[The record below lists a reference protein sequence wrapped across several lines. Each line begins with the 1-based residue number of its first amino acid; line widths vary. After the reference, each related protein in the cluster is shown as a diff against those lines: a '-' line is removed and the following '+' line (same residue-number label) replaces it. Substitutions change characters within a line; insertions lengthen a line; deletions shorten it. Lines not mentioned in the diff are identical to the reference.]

1 MLDPK
6 CDKSMVLE
14 IQRRLLNEQAEELSR
29 ARACLE
35 LLIDDKPIQQY
46 EAIVKKVDKCLVYCC
61 RGYINSIK
69 NIHDFVKASSKE
81 LTRTNPDVKFPPN
94 DYCCIIYPE
103 DIFRE
108 SNVFVEYV
116 QSVDRM
122 GQNTEIIKF
131 KELDPIVAIS
141 VCHHGKYENLRDAYL
156 FAIEYAKEKGRV
168 DLAEKFY
175 QYFTEG
181 KWVDSKGNKVKN
193 WKQKFL
199 TWCSYGGVQK
209 ERKKDGNFTGREY
222 KEELG
227 SMFQSIDDIV
237 V

>member
-156 FAIEYAKEKGRV
+156 FAIEYAKENGYSNITDAEDVAMIKTFYDMFV
-168 DLAEKFY
+168 EKAPFEKFVE
-175 QYFTEG
+175 TLAAM
-181 KWVDSKGNKVKN
+181 KSVNAH
-193 WKQKFL
+193 
-199 TWCSYGGVQK
+199 
-209 ERKKDGNFTGREY
+209 
-222 KEELG
+222 
-227 SMFQSIDDIV
+227 
-237 V
+237 